1 MSVPNVEH
9 AKSVFQ
15 ALMNNASRKSKPV
28 TESDQQR
35 AREAFYKAISSCDK
49 AMENMVDKHLENVR
63 ESAVRLAEY
72 RKKKAI
78 EDRARQRAD
87 DMRKINENIMVE
99 RINHR
104 NMLEEIRIREFN
116 KKELLEEARRNR

>member
-1 MSVPNVEH
+1 M
-9 AKSVFQ
+9 
-15 ALMNNASRKSKPV
+15 
-28 TESDQQR
+28 
-35 AREAFYKAISSCDK
+35 
-49 AMENMVDKHLENVR
+49 
-63 ESAVRLAEY
+63 RLAEY

-87 DMRKINENIMVE
+87 DIRTINENILIE

-116 KKELLEEARRNR
+116 RGEIFKEALE